1 MIASS
6 TKDYLFSQSR
16 YIVDIFKYVLLTNN
30 MTIDTLVDL
39 NDQCSLSD
47 GSPLLNLNLYHIVV
61 GNLVISPSIHPHISR
76 AI

>member
-6 TKDYLFSQSR
+6 TKDYLFPQSR